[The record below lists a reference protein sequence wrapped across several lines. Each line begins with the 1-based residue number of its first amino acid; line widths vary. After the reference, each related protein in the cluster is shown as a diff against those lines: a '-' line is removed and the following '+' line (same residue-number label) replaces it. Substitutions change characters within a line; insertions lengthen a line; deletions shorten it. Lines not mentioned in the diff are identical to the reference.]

1 MNITFDQVHAANND
15 NRIKRLIVYTVQV
28 AWELYAR
35 HDGKYNDGDRDE
47 TDVLEK
53 CRIPETRHRDDRRKN
68 CSRSIKKK
76 KQQCR
81 IPRSCLAWFVF
92 RVDHMPIPIIY
103 ALDEYDHT
111 YLPRY
116 IYACVHGRRPHISD
130 RRDITPSPRTTKD
143 DHGEGLPELCA
154 RSIRGI

>member
-28 AWELYAR
+28 AWELYTR

-53 CRIPETRHRDDRRKN
+53 CRIRETRHRDDRRKN

-76 KQQCR
+76 NNNVEFPDRVWRDSFSASTTCR
-81 IPRSCLAWFVF
+81 SL
-92 RVDHMPIPIIY
+92 
-103 ALDEYDHT
+103 
-111 YLPRY
+111 
-116 IYACVHGRRPHISD
+116 
-130 RRDITPSPRTTKD
+130 
-143 DHGEGLPELCA
+143 
-154 RSIRGI
+154 